1 MAGIVVL
8 VSGNGSN
15 LQAIAEACC
24 KNQINSNIINVI
36 SNNPNA
42 FGIVRAK
49 RLNIPY
55 ICIDHKDFSTRDDFD
70 LSLMRHIEQFDPD
83 LIVLAG
89 FMRILTKTFTR
100 CFNGKLINIHPSIL
114 PKYPGLNT
122 HEKVLLSE
130 DKHHGVTIHYVNEVV
145 DAGAIIAQGILRLP
159 DSPNERKMIDNIHR
173 IEHDLYPRV
182 VSEIIDHKIKY
193 KNEYVKFTKDSIF
206 YENNVIN
213 YEWK

>member
-1 MAGIVVL
+1 MARIVVL

-24 KNQINSNIINVI
+24 KNQINSDIINVI
-36 SNNPNA
+36 SNNPDA

-49 RLNIPY
+49 RLNNPH
-55 ICIDHKDFSTRDDFD
+55 ICIDHKEFLTRDDFD
-70 LSLMRHIEQFDPD
+70 LSLMREIEQFDPD
-83 LIVLAG
+83 LIILAG

-122 HEKVLLSE
+122 HEKVLLSN

-145 DAGAIIAQGILRLP
+145 DAGAIIAQGILKLP
-159 DSPNERKMIDNIHR
+159 DSPDERKMIDNIHR
-173 IEHDLYPRV
+173 IEHDLYPKV

-193 KNEYVKFTKDSIF
+193 KNECVKFTKDSIF

>member
-24 KNQINSNIINVI
+24 KNQINSDIINVI
-36 SNNPNA
+36 SNNPDA

-49 RLNIPY
+49 RLNIPH
-55 ICIDHKDFSTRDDFD
+55 ICIDHKEFSTRDDFD
-70 LSLMRHIEQFDPD
+70 LSLMREIEQFDPD
-83 LIVLAG
+83 LIILAG

-122 HEKVLLSE
+122 HKRALEAK
-130 DKHHGVTIHYVNEVV
+130 DKTHGSTIHFVTSEL
-145 DAGAIIAQGILRLP
+145 DSGPIIRQE
-159 DSPNERKMIDNIHR
+159 SFV
-173 IEHDLYPRV
+173 IEPSDTEESLINKVKDL
-182 VSEIIDHKIKY
+182 EHKIYPETISFLIK
-193 KNEYVKFTKDSIF
+193 
-206 YENNVIN
+206 
-213 YEWK
+213 

>member
-36 SNNPNA
+36 SNNPDA

-49 RLNIPY
+49 RLNIPHN
-55 ICIDHKDFSTRDDFD
+55 CIDHKDFSTRDHFD
-70 LSLMRHIEQFDPD
+70 LSLMREIEQFDPD
-83 LIVLAG
+83 LIILAG

-122 HEKVLLSE
+122 HEKVLLSD

-145 DAGAIIAQGILRLP
+145 DAGAIIAQGILKLP
-159 DSPNERKMIDNIHR
+159 DSPDERKMIDNIHR
-173 IEHDLYPRV
+173 IEHDLYPIV

-206 YENNVIN
+206 YENNVVN